1 MSARLEAGETYEIRA
16 AKPERTGEFTLRLG
30 KPSTPEDLTGKNIT
44 AGHVTYKD
52 QRNVYKYSAGSDGL
66 FLFTIGNLPDDSRV
80 GLDIYDSLGF
90 KIRGE
95 ESMGNGGSVS
105 AELEAGQDYEILVT
119 QRSGK
124 GGYTLTVRED
134 E

>member
-1 MSARLEAGETYEIRA
+1 MWRRRLA
-16 AKPERTGEFTLRLG
+16 AAQPTLQIAPR
-30 KPSTPEDLTGKNIT
+30 
-44 AGHVTYKD
+44 
-52 QRNVYKYSAGSDGL
+52 

-95 ESMGNGGSVS
+95 ESMGNSGSVS
-105 AELEAGQDYEILVT
+105 AELEAGQEYEILVT